1 MLTSLTLQGQAT
13 LADFSERV
21 LPIDALNNGLCPN
34 LLRTDTS
41 DFTLYINQNGGNE
54 DVNDPAFVDA
64 HTYVLTEHAID
75 ISSPNYND
83 TKTFKDFEYV

>member
-1 MLTSLTLQGQAT
+1 MARIYGVYDRDAYIAHIAGAGNTSGHN
-13 LADFSERV
+13 SERV

-64 HTYVLTEHAID
+64 HTYVLTE
-75 ISSPNYND
+75 
-83 TKTFKDFEYV
+83 TL